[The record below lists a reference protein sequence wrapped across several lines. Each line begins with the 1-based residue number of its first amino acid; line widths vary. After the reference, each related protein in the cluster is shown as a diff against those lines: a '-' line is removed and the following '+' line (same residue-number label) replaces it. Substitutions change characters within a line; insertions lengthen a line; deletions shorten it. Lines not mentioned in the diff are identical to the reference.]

1 MKSTLCLL
9 MTLMIAFFAS
19 AQKETIMYNAKI
31 FTANPAKPFAD
42 AVGIRGNTI
51 IAVGKFSDV
60 KNAMSAG
67 AELMDIKG
75 GFLMPG
81 MVDAHSHVIS
91 GGQSLLKANLF
102 EEYIPAEK
110 LLNFVRL
117 QLKERKG
124 MTGEIMLVYG
134 VNISTWMH
142 LDQLNKYFNDKEFQN
157 QAVYLSGSDGHTAWV
172 NQKMLSLAGI
182 SKKRV
187 MELPVAKQQYFGLNK
202 EGELNGFIADSGLNI
217 LDEVLPPE
225 PEPDS
230 LAALEAIRHC
240 NSLGLTAWL
249 DPSAANVNTGRE
261 NALMAYQYLINNKKL
276 TAHVA
281 TTLVADG
288 NLDPQAQ
295 ISKLKSLQ
303 AKYSQSP
310 NLSIIGFKIF
320 ADGVL
325 EYPAQT
331 AAISIP
337 YTNHSQNGKLLF
349 EPARFAQF
357 ATLADKQGLQMHV
370 HAIGDL
376 AVTETLNGFEAM
388 RKANGNDQMPH
399 TITHLQLV
407 LPKDIPRFQSL
418 NVLAAMQ
425 LIWAFGDVTTI
436 DIVKPYIDPELYK
449 HQYPA
454 RSLSRAGAFICGA
467 SDWPV
472 SSANP
477 FKAMAT
483 AETRK
488 GDLNIV
494 LDSTQRMPRMSMLYA
509 YTLNAAMALLLDKS
523 IGSIEPGKFADIIQV
538 DRDIAR
544 VKPEELAETKV
555 LWTMFEG
562 KIIYKQS
569 K

>member
-1 MKSTLCLL
+1 MKT
-9 MTLMIAFFAS
+9 FFLFVLIVMANFVK
-19 AQKETIMYNAKI
+19 AQKETVLYNAKV
-31 FTANPAKPFAD
+31 FTANPSKPFAD

-51 IAVGKFSDV
+51 IAVGKFNDV
-60 KNAMSAG
+60 KAAMSAK
-67 AELMDIKG
+67 AELIDLGG

-91 GGQSLLKANLF
+91 GGQSLLKANLS
-102 EEYIPAEK
+102 EDYLPIED
-110 LLNFVRL
+110 LLKFVRRHL
-117 QLKERKG
+117 SEKKG
-124 MTGEIMLVYG
+124 MTGDILLVYG
-134 VNISTWMH
+134 VNISTWVH
-142 LDQLNKYFNDKEFQN
+142 IDQLNKNFNGKEFDN
-157 QAVYLSGSDGHTAWV
+157 QAIYLSGSDGHTAWV

-182 SKKRV
+182 SKSRV
-187 MELPVAKQQYFGLNK
+187 KELPVSKQQYFGFDK

-230 LAALEAIRHC
+230 VAALAAMKHC

-281 TTLVADG
+281 ATLVADA
-288 NLDPQAQ
+288 NLDPQPQ

-310 NLSIIGFKIF
+310 NLNIIGFKIF

-325 EYPAQT
+325 EFPAQT
-331 AAISIP
+331 AAISLP

-349 EPARFAQF
+349 EPSRFTTF

-388 RKANGNDQMPH
+388 RKANGNDQLPH

-407 LPKDIPRFQSL
+407 LPKDVPRFQSL

-425 LIWAFGDVTTI
+425 LIWAFGDVTII
-436 DIVKPYIDPELYK
+436 DIVKPYIDPALYK

-454 RSLSRAGAFICGA
+454 RSMSRAGALICGA

-488 GDLNIV
+488 GPMNIV

-509 YTLNAAMALLLDKS
+509 YTLNAAISILLDKS
-523 IGSIEPGKFADIIQV
+523 IGSIEPGKFADIIHV
-538 DRDIAR
+538 DRDVTR

-555 LWTMFEG
+555 KWTMFEG
-562 KIIYKQS
+562 KIIYRS
-569 K
+569 AN

>member
-1 MKSTLCLL
+1 MKTFILTCFMMLN
-9 MTLMIAFFAS
+9 FFAK
-19 AQKETIMYNAKI
+19 AQKETIIYNAKI
-31 FTANPAKPFAD
+31 FTANPATPFAD

-51 IAVGKFSDV
+51 IAVGKFNDV
-60 KNAMSAG
+60 KNTMGAK
-67 AELMDIKG
+67 AELMDMKG

-91 GGQSLLKANLF
+91 GGQSLLKANLS
-102 EEYIPAEK
+102 EEYVPANDLIK
-110 LLNFVRL
+110 YVRQ
-117 QLKERKG
+117 QLKEKKG
-124 MTGEIMLVYG
+124 MTGDILLVYD
-134 VNISTWMH
+134 VNISTWVH
-142 LDQLNKYFNDKEFQN
+142 LDQLNKNFNSKEFEN
-157 QAVYLSGSDGHTAWV
+157 QAIYLSGSDGHTAWV
-172 NQKMLSLAGI
+172 NQKMLTLAGI
-182 SKKRV
+182 SKSRV
-187 MELPVAKQQYFGLNK
+187 KDLPVSKQQYFGFDK
-202 EGELNGFIADSGLNI
+202 DGELSGFIADSGLNI

-230 LAALEAIRHC
+230 LAALEAIKHC

-249 DPSAANVNTGRE
+249 DPSAANINTGKE
-261 NALMAYQYLINNKKL
+261 NALMAYQYLISKQKL

-281 TTLVADG
+281 ATLVADA
-288 NLDPQAQ
+288 NLEPQPQ

-310 NLSIIGFKIF
+310 NLNIIGFKIF

-337 YTNHSQNGKLLF
+337 YTNHSQNGRLLY
-349 EPARFAQF
+349 EPARFAEF

-388 RKANGNDQMPH
+388 RKANGNDQLPH

-407 LPKDIPRFQSL
+407 MQKDIARFQSL

-425 LIWAFGDVTTI
+425 LLWAFGDITTI
-436 DIVKPYIDPELYK
+436 DIVKPYLDPSLYK
-449 HQYPA
+449 QQYPA
-454 RSLSRAGAFICGA
+454 RSMSRAGTLICGA

-477 FKAMAT
+477 FKAMAI

-488 GDLNIV
+488 GPLNIV

-509 YTLNAAMALLLDKS
+509 YTLNAAMAMLLDKS

-538 DRDIAR
+538 DRDITK
-544 VKPEELAETKV
+544 VKPEELAQTNV

-562 KIIYKQS
+562 NIVYKQAR
-569 K
+569 